1 MTLTFD
7 PATHT
12 YRVDWNPVPSVTQI
26 LTAMGCIDKTWYT
39 SEACQRG
46 TFVHKMLALN
56 DAGTLDESTVCD
68 GLRGYLAAWRKFLV
82 EWPCKIIE
90 VEHQK
95 CMIDGTLA
103 GTPDRVVVRRH
114 VKAVIDIK
122 TGDPEP
128 WHELQTA
135 GYAMLCGNAHMQR
148 YAVYLSDSGSYR
160 LVVHTTYG
168 VIIWRSMLTAYR
180 WLSANGRIANNGE

>member
-1 MTLTFD
+1 MNLTFD
-7 PATHT
+7 AASHV
-12 YRVDWNPVPSVTQI
+12 YRVDGNPVPSVTQI

-90 VEHQK
+90 VERQK

-103 GTPDRVVVRRH
+103 GTPDRLVVRH
-114 VKAVIDIK
+114 YVHAILDIK

-128 WHELQTA
+128 WHDLQTA
-135 GYAMLCGNAHMQR
+135 AYAVLYGNSHLQR
-148 YAVYLSDSGSYR
+148 YAVYLDENGTYR
-160 LVVHTTYG
+160 LKVHSAYG
-168 VIIWRSMLTAYR
+168 VIIWRAMLTSYK
-180 WLSANGRIANNGE
+180 WLKENGRIANNGE